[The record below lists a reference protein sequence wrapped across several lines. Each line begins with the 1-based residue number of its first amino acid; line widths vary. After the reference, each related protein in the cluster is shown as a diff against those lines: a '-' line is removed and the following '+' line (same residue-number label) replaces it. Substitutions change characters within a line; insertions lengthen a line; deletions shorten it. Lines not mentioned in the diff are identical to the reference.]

1 MSVVDAVAEA
11 VLGYL
16 CPDMKRVGIT
26 LADMHDPSV
35 YRGIAQVAIDVLRPT
50 VSTVEQLDAL
60 PRNTL
65 IRSDVGDYW
74 ERLTAKKWDCLSETG
89 EGPTSPSSGI
99 PLPALVLWR
108 PDQAVNRG

>member
-1 MSVVDAVAEA
+1 MSDLDAVAEA
-11 VLGYL
+11 I
-16 CPDMKRVGIT
+16 CNASFNDDSEAWK
-26 LADMHDPSV
+26 HFSN
-35 YRGIAQVAIDVLRPT
+35 RGKPRFRHIAQAAIDALRPT